1 MSSLNDISSIK
12 EPARETPVFRE
23 TDVLVVGGGPAGI
36 GAAIAAARAGA
47 RTALLERYGHLGGL
61 ATGGM
66 VICIMPMSDGGPEL
80 QITGICQEIVQRL
93 DAEGG
98 AVHPTITHI
107 GSGNQELLNQWRSYP
122 FGVVDDRVRF
132 SVQFDP
138 EKLKCVLNDMIEES
152 GVELLLHSLACQA
165 IVESNSVNGIIFES
179 KSGRQAIKARVVID
193 CTGDGD
199 ILASAGAEYDDAL
212 DPALRSSKLALIFR
226 LGNIDVPA
234 YMNYKTSYPERH
246 AHAMKE
252 LEQMGGYTMAL
263 RAWRDDVVWV
273 NNFIADRN
281 ALDVGD
287 LTRVE
292 IEARKA
298 MLLTI
303 RFFKD
308 NIPGFKNAWL
318 MDTASQIG
326 VRCSRRLKG
335 NYVVTSEDV
344 RSGIIYE
351 DTIAVCPTFLPE
363 HSPRGRHMHIPYRSL
378 VPKDVDSL
386 IVAGRCFS
394 SDSVANDLLSPIQFC
409 VAMGQAA
416 GAAAALT
423 VRNGE
428 RLSDIEIQRLRAVL
442 LGQGVHLP

>member
-363 HSPRGRHMHIPYRSL
+363 HSPRARHMHIPYRSL

>member
-1 MSSLNDISSIK
+1 MSSLNYIWAIK
-12 EPARETPVFRE
+12 EPSRETPVFRE

-36 GAAIAAARAGA
+36 SAAIAAARAGA
-47 RTALLERYGHLGGL
+47 RTTLLERYGHLGGL

-93 DAEGG
+93 DAEGA
-98 AVHPTITHI
+98 AVHPAREHI
-107 GSGNQELLNQWRSYP
+107 GSGDQEQLDQWRSYP

-138 EKLKCVLNDMIEES
+138 EKLKCVLNDMIEET

-165 IVESNSVNGIIFES
+165 IVESNSVTGVIFES
-179 KSGRQAIKARVVID
+179 KSGRRAIKARVVID

-199 ILASAGAEYDDAL
+199 VFASAGAEYDDAP

-226 LGNIDVPA
+226 LGNIDVPT
-234 YMNYKTSYPERH
+234 YLNYKKSYPEQH
-246 AHAMKE
+246 ARSMKE
-252 LEQMGGYTMAL
+252 LEQIGGYTMVL

-281 ALDVGD
+281 GLDVED
-287 LTRVE
+287 LTQVE

-298 MLLTI
+298 MRLTI

-308 NIPGFKNAWL
+308 NIPGFQNAFL

-335 NYVVTSEDV
+335 EYVVTGEDV
-344 RSGIIYE
+344 RSSVIYK
-351 DTIAVCPTFLPE
+351 DTIAVCPTFLSE

-378 VPKDVDSL
+378 VPKDIDNI

-409 VAMGQAA
+409 IAMGQAA
-416 GAAAALT
+416 GAAAALS
-423 VRNGE
+423 VKNGE
-428 RLSDIEIQRLRAVL
+428 RLGDIKIQRLRAVL
-442 LGQGVHLP
+442 LDQGVQLP

>member
-1 MSSLNDISSIK
+1 MSSLNYIWAIK
-12 EPARETPVFRE
+12 EPSRETPVFRE

-199 ILASAGAEYDDAL
+199 ILASAGAEYDDAP

-226 LGNIDVPA
+226 LGNIDVPT

-246 AHAMKE
+246 AHSMKE
-252 LEQMGGYTMAL
+252 LEQMGGYTMVL

-363 HSPRGRHMHIPYRSL
+363 HSPRARHMHIPYRSL